1 VAAEWPLRIAASVAS
16 LLESVVRHTSFG
28 RAPGTATTRIRVAP
42 MSDDWLERHRRRDLN
57 RRQDL

>member
-1 VAAEWPLRIAASVAS
+1 VQSV
-16 LLESVVRHTSFG
+16 FG
-28 RAPGTATTRIRVAP
+28 RTSSDRSSGMQTTRIRVAP